1 MKRLKLN
8 RISFLLILFGVQLYA
23 QNNVSGNVTDNKGNP
38 IPGVSVIVQG
48 TNQGTNTDFDGNYSI
63 AVASDQKLLFTSIG
77 FANQIVTVGNQLML
91 NIVLQESSEILEEII
106 VTGYGTQTQR
116 ETTGAIS
123 TVKAADL
130 QAVPS
135 GNIEQQFQGRIPG
148 VTVISNGSPGSTSQ
162 IRVRGFGAFG
172 GNQPLYVVDGVPVN
186 NIDFLNPNDIESSSL
201 LKDAAAA

>member
-23 QNNVSGNVTDNKGNP
+23 QNSVSGNVTDNKGNP

-123 TVKAADL
+123 TVK
-130 QAVPS
+130 
-135 GNIEQQFQGRIPG
+135 
-148 VTVISNGSPGSTSQ
+148 
-162 IRVRGFGAFG
+162 
-172 GNQPLYVVDGVPVN
+172 
-186 NIDFLNPNDIESSSL
+186 
-201 LKDAAAA
+201 